1 MNARVTKAGRAPNV
15 HCTPHL
21 WWTVLTQIR
30 TYERISLQSSTEAT
44 TNYRS
49 SMGQDDL
56 SSYFKV
62 NDYLCKLWR
71 YLHNPAVKFTHEDM
85 AVPSIIVIFGNIRDT
100 LQVFLTAPIATVVR
114 YNGSQEWPQ
123 GLWYWSPPRDNRQA
137 VCFPTDLLSQTPGG
151 GCWVLFSSGE
161 PRGWSWWASTAAFHT
176 LFLHSV
182 NNFTSWENSNPI
194 ELCLFGHAPL
204 ILAKGQWLVQS
215 TYPIQLYL
223 MHLGKLSCTWLIQ
236 AQLDCAF
243 KSPHSI
249 RLCSGFVA
257 WHLVTCRLRHKPK
270 GNVLETVGFLASV
283 YSTEFPR
290 FHAVPLF
297 PPLGAAE

>member
-1 MNARVTKAGRAPNV
+1 MVLKSGLRACGIGHHPG
-15 HCTPHL
+15 T
-21 WWTVLTQIR
+21 TD
-30 TYERISLQSSTEAT
+30 SLFPYRPTESDS
-44 TNYRS
+44 RGW
-49 SMGQDDL
+49 ML
-56 SSYFKV
+56 SFV
-62 NDYLCKLWR
+62 QLR
-71 YLHNPAVKFTHEDM
+71 
-85 AVPSIIVIFGNIRDT
+85 R
-100 LQVFLTAPIATVVR
+100 
-114 YNGSQEWPQ
+114 
-123 GLWYWSPPRDNRQA
+123 
-137 VCFPTDLLSQTPGG
+137 TPGAG
-151 GCWVLFSSGE
+151 AGE
-161 PRGWSWWASTAAFHT
+161 WASTAAFHT

-215 TYPIQLYL
+215 TYPTQLYL

-257 WHLVTCRLRHKPK
+257 WHLVTCKLRDKPK

-283 YSTEFPR
+283 CSTESPR